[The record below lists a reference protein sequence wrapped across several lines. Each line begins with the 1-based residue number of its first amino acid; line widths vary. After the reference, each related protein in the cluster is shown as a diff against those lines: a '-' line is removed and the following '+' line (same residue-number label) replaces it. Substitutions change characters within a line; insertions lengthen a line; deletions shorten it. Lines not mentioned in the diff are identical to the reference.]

1 MQEPGTSRDKR
12 VIAAL
17 SNIGPAVLNGGISTF
32 LAFILLAGSRSHV
45 FLSFFKIFFLVV
57 MFGLYQGLVVLP
69 VVLSLFGPASSA
81 SPDTPTDTD
90 DDIDVKDDNNQQET
104 AGAAAEVVDD
114 DSAAEKPVLSA
125 NGFRES
131 RI

>member
-12 VIAAL
+12 VVAAL

-69 VVLSLFGPASSA
+69 VVLSLFGPSSSSA
-81 SPDTPTDTD
+81 SPDTPTETD
-90 DDIDVKDDNNQQET
+90 DGLDGDDGEEAHKDNSHQEEQDV
-104 AGAAAEVVDD
+104 
-114 DSAAEKPVLSA
+114 EKPVLSA